1 MRRAIYKG
9 VVVGVLILGI
19 AYFWHEQGELY
30 MDVLRHI
37 PQILFEGYQPAAF
50 DPEVQKKFGI
60 WVLTDAYS
68 PYFCFLTAESV
79 GNGKRMMT
87 RTRTERITLIYS
99 AV

>member
-1 MRRAIYKG
+1 MLPLRRAIYKG

-60 WVLTDAYS
+60 LEIE
-68 PYFCFLTAESV
+68 LQILQ
-79 GNGKRMMT
+79 M
-87 RTRTERITLIYS
+87 LILIQL
-99 AV
+99 

>member
-37 PQILFEGYQPAAF
+37 PQILFEGY
-50 DPEVQKKFGI
+50 PEVQKKFGI
-60 WVLTDAYS
+60 WVLTECLLAV
-68 PYFCFLTAESV
+68 FLLP
-79 GNGKRMMT
+79 NGRKR
-87 RTRTERITLIYS
+87 RKWEKDDDEDED
-99 AV
+99 

>member
-1 MRRAIYKG
+1 MLPLRRAIYKG
-9 VVVGVLILGI
+9 VVVGDLILGI

-60 WVLTDAYS
+60 WVLTECLLAV
-68 PYFCFLTAESV
+68 FLLP
-79 GNGKRMMT
+79 NGRKR
-87 RTRTERITLIYS
+87 RKWEKDDNEDED
-99 AV
+99 

>member
-60 WVLTDAYS
+60 WVLTE
-68 PYFCFLTAESV
+68 ESV

>member
-1 MRRAIYKG
+1 MLPLRRAIYKG

-37 PQILFEGYQPAAF
+37 PQILFEG

-60 WVLTDAYS
+60 WVLTECLLAV
-68 PYFCFLTAESV
+68 FLLP
-79 GNGKRMMT
+79 NGRKRKKW
-87 RTRTERITLIYS
+87 EKDDDEDED
-99 AV
+99 

>member
-37 PQILFEGYQPAAF
+37 PQILFE
-50 DPEVQKKFGI
+50 DTNLRR
-60 WVLTDAYS
+60 LTQR
-68 PYFCFLTAESV
+68 F
-79 GNGKRMMT
+79 KRNL
-87 RTRTERITLIYS
+87 EYGS
-99 AV
+99 